1 MNYLTGIGSDPN
13 GAANG
18 QVTLN
23 VPQYVTEAQL
33 SFAQSYESMNSREKV
48 IESNME
54 HQVPALGSSEWLLLY
69 CNKSE

>member
-1 MNYLTGIGSDPN
+1 MVVQWMNYLTGNGSDPN

-48 IESNME
+48 IE
-54 HQVPALGSSEWLLLY
+54 
-69 CNKSE
+69 